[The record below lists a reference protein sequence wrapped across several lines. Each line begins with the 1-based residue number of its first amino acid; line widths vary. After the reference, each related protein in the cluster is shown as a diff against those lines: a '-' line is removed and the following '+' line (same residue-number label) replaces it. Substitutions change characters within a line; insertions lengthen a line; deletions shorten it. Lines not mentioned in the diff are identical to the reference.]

1 MARFSIV
8 AALMFLAALSNALPT
23 GGDYPGSVNEAVNK
37 AMEAADQ
44 ALEAQQAQQ
53 TPAPTPASDDDF
65 FPTPTPTP
73 FGLAPTPT
81 PSPSAAASDPLDDIP
96 IIGPLAAALLGGGG
110 Q

>member
-1 MARFSIV
+1 MARFNIV

-23 GGDYPGSVNEAVNK
+23 ANDFPGSVDEAMNK

-44 ALEAQQAQQ
+44 ALEAQQ
-53 TPAPTPASDDDF
+53 TPAPTPASGEDF
-65 FPTPTPTP
+65 FPTPSPTP

-81 PSPSAAASDPLDDIP
+81 PSPSAASNPLNDIP